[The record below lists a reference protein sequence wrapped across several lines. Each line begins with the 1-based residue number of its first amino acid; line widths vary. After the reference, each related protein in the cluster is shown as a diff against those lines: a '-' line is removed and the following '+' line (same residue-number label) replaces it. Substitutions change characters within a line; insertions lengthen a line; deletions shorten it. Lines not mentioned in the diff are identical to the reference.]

1 MRRRVDR
8 QKRFDHLGRTLLAAV
23 VLLVA
28 GAALA
33 LGGLKAVHRL
43 HLRTTTTSVA
53 QASAGY
59 GLDQPTAATV
69 MGHDLFVANEAGNT
83 VSVLDASSGAHLA
96 TLAGSSFAFNRPTAI
111 LALGNDIFVANG
123 GGDSITEIDG
133 TSQAPIRTIAGSQFR
148 FSDPIA
154 LAGEGNRLFVL
165 SAHGPVTAIAT
176 TSGSLTGVAEGSQ
189 FGFAAPR
196 GIAVSGNA
204 LFVTN
209 SNANSVIKIN
219 SASMD
224 FVKTLSGTSYGLQH
238 PIGAAIDGKNL
249 WVTNEA
255 GDSVSEISVRSGAAV
270 RVVVDHTNLPTPGPI
285 TVGDGYVF
293 TVSPPGDSPMVTQV
307 TPNNGAVPW
316 MMCNTNG
323 PYLFSDP
330 QAAVVSGSNL
340 WVVNKAS
347 SSLTEMNT
355 DSGDLIRTIS

>member
-1 MRRRVDR
+1 MPRRAYRH
-8 QKRFDHLGRTLLAAV
+8 KRFDHLGRTILVAV
-23 VLLVA
+23 VLVIV

-33 LGGLKAVHRL
+33 LGGLKAAHRL
-43 HLRTTTTSVA
+43 HLRTVMTSVA

-59 GLDQPTAATV
+59 GLDEPTAAAV
-69 MGHDLFVANEAGNT
+69 IGHDLFVANGAGNT

-96 TLAGSSFAFNRPTAI
+96 TITGSSFAFNRPTAL
-111 LALGNDIFVANG
+111 LALGSDLFVANG
-123 GGDSITEIDG
+123 GGNSVTEIDG
-133 TSQAPIRTIAGSQFR
+133 TSRALIRTIAGSQFR

-165 SAHGPVTAIAT
+165 SAHGPVTAIAIA
-176 TSGSLTGVAEGSQ
+176 SGSLTGVAEGGQ

-196 GIAVSGNA
+196 AIAVSGNA

-209 SNANSVIKIN
+209 SDANSVTEID
-219 SASMD
+219 SRTMA
-224 FVKTLSGTSYGLQH
+224 FVKELSGGSYGLQH

-255 GDSVSEISVRSGAAV
+255 GDSVSEISVQSGAAV

-293 TVSPPGDSPMVTQV
+293 TLSPPGNSPMVTQV

-323 PYLFSDP
+323 PYLFSNP